1 MCVYYYY
8 LNTLV
13 VYMHGLFV
21 FGILDR
27 FSFSYMLLGLSLGD
41 VGKYDLA
48 ASSDMGLSSMG
59 LCAVC
64 VLKRERE
71 RGRERERMSEMRE
84 SGVEIERMRMIV

>member
-1 MCVYYYY
+1 VCVYYYY

-48 ASSDMGLSSMG
+48 ASSDMGLSPMG
-59 LCAVC
+59 LYAFLLCVC
-64 VLKRERE
+64 FEERERE
-71 RGRERERMSEMRE
+71 REGGRERE
-84 SGVEIERMRMIV
+84 